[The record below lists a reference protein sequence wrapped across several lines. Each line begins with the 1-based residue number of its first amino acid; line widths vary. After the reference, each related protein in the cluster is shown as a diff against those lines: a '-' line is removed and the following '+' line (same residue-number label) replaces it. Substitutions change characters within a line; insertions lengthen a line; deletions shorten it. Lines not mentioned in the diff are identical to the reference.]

1 MPQIL
6 RPVRRAAQSV
16 LVALV
21 VAAASLVVAQPAA
34 AHSSLVSSAPSDG
47 QTVSTP
53 IDRVDLTFSE
63 APLTGLDAGLRI
75 EVRDATGT
83 DVSTGTVTVAGT
95 TMSKTVDPEDGAYTV
110 LWRYVSPDGH
120 PITGE
125 FGFTVALPAPT
136 ASATGAPTVS
146 PSPEPTEI
154 DVTVRA
160 TAPPTAAEDTPT
172 TLPVLLAGGI
182 GVLLVAGVLVLAA
195 RRRRGPADDAPD
207 AD

>member
-1 MPQIL
+1 MPQL
-6 RPVRRAAQSV
+6 PRPVRRAVQSV

-21 VAAASLVVAQPAA
+21 AAAASLVVAQPAA
-34 AHSSLVSSAPSDG
+34 AHSSLVSSAPADG

-75 EVRDATGT
+75 EVRDAAGT
-83 DVSTGTVTVAGT
+83 DVSTGTVMVAGT
-95 TMSKTVDPEDGAYTV
+95 TMSKAVDPEDGAYTV

-125 FGFTVALPAPT
+125 FAFTVALPAPT
-136 ASATGAPTVS
+136 ASVTGTPTVS
-146 PSPEPTEI
+146 PAPEPTEI
-154 DVTVRA
+154 DVTVEA
-160 TAPPTAAEDTPT
+160 TAPPAASEDTPT

-182 GVLLVAGVLVLAA
+182 GVLLVAAILVLAV